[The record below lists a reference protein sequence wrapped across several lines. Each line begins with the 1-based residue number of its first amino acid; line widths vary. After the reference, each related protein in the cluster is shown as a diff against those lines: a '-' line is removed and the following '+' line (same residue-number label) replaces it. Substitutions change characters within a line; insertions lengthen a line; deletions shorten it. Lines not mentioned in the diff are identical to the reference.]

1 MEPPVPR
8 GSVEKA
14 NQYMIQRSHRPMA
27 DKAPKF
33 ARTPLSDLS
42 DPSGAWHLLGRRSH
56 PLPSSGQRRENATT
70 VWRQVATP
78 GQVAIARGF
87 N

>member
-42 DPSGAWHLLGRRSH
+42 DPSDRPFYPVSGTCRERRSH
-56 PLPSSGQRRENATT
+56 PLPSGGQRRENAPT
-70 VWRQVATP
+70 VWRQVATAQP
-78 GQVAIARGF
+78 
-87 N
+87 